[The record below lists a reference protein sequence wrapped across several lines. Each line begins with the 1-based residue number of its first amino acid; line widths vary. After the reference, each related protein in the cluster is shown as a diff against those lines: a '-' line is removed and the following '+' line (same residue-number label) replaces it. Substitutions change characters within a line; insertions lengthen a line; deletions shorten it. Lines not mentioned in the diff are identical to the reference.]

1 MEEFTN
7 SEKMDQVKSLV
18 SKLEENTKTV
28 LDIQDTVRMDQ
39 IKSLKTREDI
49 IIAKEQKLDQVI

>member
-7 SEKMDQVKSLV
+7 SEKLDQVKSLV

>member
-1 MEEFTN
+1 MED

-28 LDIQDTVRMDQ
+28 LDMQDTVRMDQ